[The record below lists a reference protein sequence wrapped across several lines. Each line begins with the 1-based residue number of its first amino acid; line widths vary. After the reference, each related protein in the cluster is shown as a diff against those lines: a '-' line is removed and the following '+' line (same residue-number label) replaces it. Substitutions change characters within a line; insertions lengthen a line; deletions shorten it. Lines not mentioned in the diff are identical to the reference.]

1 MVIIMSEK
9 TGNFQENIHSADYL
23 APYREKLIKSDSM
36 VSDRYR
42 KKESLNGQWH
52 YCIDQ
57 YDTCLRAKWFEENY
71 YDADGRPYPL
81 DFSFDTW
88 ETIKVPSCWN
98 LHSDKLFLYEGSIV
112 YTRRFIYRNHGEDKV
127 FIKFSGVAYEA
138 FVFVNKKFMGMHEG
152 ASTPF
157 YIDVTDILED
167 ENRIVVVV
175 NNTRKRTGVPCD
187 NTDWFNYGGLYRDV
201 EIIRLPD
208 VFMQNF
214 SLCLTP
220 DMKSIKA
227 SIRISDAAAGSS
239 AVLKID
245 ELDINTK
252 IEVRNG
258 FGEVTISADPT
269 LWSPE
274 NPKLY
279 DVSVEYGKDKLCERI
294 GFRDIKVKGT
304 DVFLNGENILLKGV
318 CAHEES
324 VFNGKSVSEAE
335 IREYYRLAKEMNCNY
350 MRLAHYP
357 HSELCAQIADEVGML
372 LWEEIPVY
380 WAIEFGYKRVYE
392 NAENQLIEL
401 IRRGI
406 NRASIIIW
414 SVGNE
419 NPDTD
424 ERLEF
429 MKSLALMSKKTD
441 PSRLVS
447 AACLVNGVELKI
459 DDRLVEYIDII
470 GINEY
475 YGWYEPDFSKLIR
488 LFNNSD
494 PSKPVIISEFGADA
508 RVGYRGTKDELMTE
522 DNQLYVYQRQ
532 IETFKQIS
540 YIKGTSPW
548 IFFDFR
554 CPRRAHS
561 VQNYYNIKGL
571 LSADKSYKKPAY
583 FAMQEFYATWGE
595 DDLV

>member
-1 MVIIMSEK
+1 MSEK
-9 TGNFQENIHSADYL
+9 TGNYQANIHYADYL
-23 APYREKLIKSDSM
+23 APYRKTLIKSESM
-36 VSDRYR
+36 ISDRYR
-42 KKESLNGQWH
+42 TKESLNGFWH
-52 YCIDQ
+52 YCVDQ

-71 YDADGRPYPL
+71 YDVDGRPYPL

-98 LHSDKLFLYEGSIV
+98 LQSDKLFLYEGSIV
-112 YTRRFIYRNHGEDKV
+112 YTRRFIYRNHGEDRV
-127 FIKFSGVAYEA
+127 FIKFSGAAYESY
-138 FVFVNKKFMGMHEG
+138 VFVNKKFMGMHEG

-157 YIDVTDILED
+157 YIDVTDVLED
-167 ENRIVVVV
+167 ENRIIVVV
-175 NNTRKRTGVPCD
+175 NNTRKRTSVPCD

-201 EIIRLPD
+201 EILRLPD
-208 VFMQNF
+208 VFIQNF
-214 SLCLTP
+214 SLNLAS
-220 DMKSIKA
+220 DMKSINA
-227 SIRISDAAAGSS
+227 SVRVNDASVNSTAII
-239 AVLKID
+239 KID
-245 ELDINTK
+245 ELGICA
-252 IEVRNG
+252 EVEVKNG
-258 FGEVTISADPT
+258 FGEMTIGADPT

-279 DVSVEYGKDKLCERI
+279 DVSVEFGKDKLRERI
-294 GFRDIKVKGT
+294 GFRDVKVKGT
-304 DVFLNGENILLKGV
+304 DVYLNGEKIVLKGV

-335 IREYYRLAKEMNCNY
+335 IREYYQLAKEMNCNY

-357 HSELCAQIADEVGML
+357 HSEACAQIADEVGML

-380 WAIEFGYKRVYE
+380 WAIEFSNKEVYE
-392 NAENQLIEL
+392 NAENQLVEL

-406 NRASIIIW
+406 NRASVIIW

-429 MKSLALMSKKTD
+429 MKSLALKSKKID
-441 PSRLVS
+441 PTRLVS
-447 AACLVNGVELKI
+447 AACLVNGAELKI

-475 YGWYEPDFSKLIR
+475 YGWYEPDFSKLIK
-488 LFNNSD
+488 LFNNSN
-494 PSKPVIISEFGADA
+494 PAKPVIISEFGADA

-532 IETFKQIS
+532 IETFKKIP

-583 FAMQEFYATWGE
+583 FAMQEFYANWGVE
-595 DDLV
+595 D